1 MDAKR
6 VRKRV
11 QHRPIVMV
19 FMVLLEMM
27 MSILVFSRRM
37 VLAFG
42 LALSLLPT
50 AHSQSAASLV
60 QLQGRT
66 DAREAFDVKALRG
79 KVVVVYAWA
88 TDCPVCISHMPELR
102 ANRQGWA
109 GQPFE
114 MVSISTDTREAD
126 IAQWHTLQ
134 QQTLRAAQRWPSLW
148 TGGTEFATN
157 LPLAGQLPA
166 VWVLDKTGQIKYHVR
181 GRVAPEV
188 WNQVADLL

>member
-1 MDAKR
+1 MGR
-6 VRKRV
+6 
-11 QHRPIVMV
+11 ILT
-19 FMVLLEMM
+19 VLLEMM
-27 MSILVFSRRM
+27 MTSLVFSRRM
-37 VLAFG
+37 ALAVG
-42 LALSLLPT
+42 LALSLVQT
-50 AHSQSAASLV
+50 AHSQTAAPPV

-66 DAREAFDVKALRG
+66 DAQHAFDLNTLRG

-88 TDCPVCISHMPELR
+88 TDCAVCISHMPEFR

-126 IAQWHTLQ
+126 LAQWHKLQ
-134 QQTLRAAQRWPSLW
+134 QQTLSAAQRWPSLW
-148 TGGTEFATN
+148 TGSAGFTTN

-181 GRVAPEV
+181 GRVPTDL